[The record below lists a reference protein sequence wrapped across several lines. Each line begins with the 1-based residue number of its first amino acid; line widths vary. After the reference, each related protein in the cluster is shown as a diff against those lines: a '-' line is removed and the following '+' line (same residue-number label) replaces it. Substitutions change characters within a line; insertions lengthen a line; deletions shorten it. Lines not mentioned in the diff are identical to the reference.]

1 MRLLIAVVAV
11 VLRGVEGALLLLPVV
26 VVLLPPPVVAVAAA
40 GGGGD
45 TIQSR
50 LSEKNRAF
58 YSGKK

>member
-45 TIQSR
+45 TIPSR